1 MWFIE
6 FFGMPLDRP
15 NRAVSFSGIH
25 IVHSSIMKFI
35 KPFYR
40 LLSFSTVKPSVRL
53 FLGFFAVMWLT
64 SCGTS
69 KQLPEMNST
78 QQLTD
83 CTRVPFHSISA
94 TQQDALPGV
103 ESNLRKQR
111 TYRLEMGIPAEEGDG
126 WLNVLESINQWEL
139 WVDSVAVPL
148 RFQPMQADMSIAFQW
163 PSHVLHHGPVK
174 EACNC
179 PSKIMIGMETAFERN
194 GSIGRVQAGQHVT
207 HTHWTRW

>member
-1 MWFIE
+1 
-6 FFGMPLDRP
+6 MPLDRP

-69 KQLPEMNST
+69 KQVPEMNST

-148 RFQPMQADMSIAFQW
+148 RFQPMQADMSIAFSGLRMFYTTSSEGSMQL
-163 PSHVLHHGPVK
+163 PVENYDRHGTALNGTARLVGYSGT
-174 EACNC
+174 ACYAHALDTLVAL
-179 PSKIMIGMETAFERN
+179 PLIVAP
-194 GSIGRVQAGQHVT
+194 
-207 HTHWTRW
+207 